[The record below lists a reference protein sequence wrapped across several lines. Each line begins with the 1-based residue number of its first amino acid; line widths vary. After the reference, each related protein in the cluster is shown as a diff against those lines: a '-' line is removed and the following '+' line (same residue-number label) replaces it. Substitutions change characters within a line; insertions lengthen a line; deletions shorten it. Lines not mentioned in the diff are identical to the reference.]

1 MPDGLRTLAQRCDAL
16 AGQVRA
22 SLPTM
27 ASASWQASG
36 AAAATTVSVGANR
49 VGAVLAGRMR
59 ATATKLTEAAHDYEA
74 MDDGGAAALAAV
86 SSGLPG
92 GYPRGD
98 GGAGGLAIAVPGES
112 GELGL
117 PHNVR
122 RGLVPAC

>member
-22 SLPTM
+22 SLPTI
-27 ASASWQASG
+27 ASPSWQASG
-36 AAAATTVSVGANR
+36 PAATTVSVGANR
-49 VGAVLAGRMR
+49 VGAVLAGRMQ
-59 ATATKLTEAAHDYEA
+59 ATATKLTEAARDYEA

-98 GGAGGLAIAVPGES
+98 GGAGGL
-112 GELGL
+112 GL
-117 PHNVR
+117 PR
-122 RGLVPAC
+122 